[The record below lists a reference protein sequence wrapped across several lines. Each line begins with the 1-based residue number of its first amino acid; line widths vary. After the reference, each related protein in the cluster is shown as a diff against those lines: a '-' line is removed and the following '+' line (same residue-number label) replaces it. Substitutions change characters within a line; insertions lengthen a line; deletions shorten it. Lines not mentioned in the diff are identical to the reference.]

1 MLKFWPVNLV
11 FVVVAFILAIFHAHG
26 LIWLMLVL
34 AYIVSMVYGSANIN
48 SGFFVKT
55 ICRGI
60 PGEKNVALT
69 FDDGP
74 DFNNTPAILDVL
86 RETGIKATFFCQGK
100 KMEQNPDLAFQIVEE
115 GHVLG
120 NHSYSHSNFFP
131 VKSVSAIRRELV
143 ETRQIVEN
151 ISQKPNLYFRPPFG
165 VTNPLI
171 KKALKGFNF
180 KVIGWSIRSFDLSGK
195 SAEEIASRIIR
206 KLRGG
211 DIILLHD
218 TSVKVLPVLRIL
230 LDFFK
235 ENGWEVVR
243 LEELI
248 NDKIQ

>member
-11 FVVVAFILAIFHAHG
+11 FVVIALILAIFHAHI
-26 LIWLMLVL
+26 LIWLAMFL
-34 AYIVSMVYGSANIN
+34 AYIVSMVYGSANIK

-55 ICRGI
+55 ICRGN
-60 PGEKNVALT
+60 PTKKNLALT

-74 DFNNTPAILDVL
+74 DFNNTPAILDLL
-86 RETGIKATFFCQGK
+86 RETGIKAAFFCPGK
-100 KMEQNPDLAFQIVEE
+100 KIEQNPDLAFQIVEK

-131 VKSVSAIRRELV
+131 LKSVTAIRSELL
-143 ETRQIVEN
+143 ETRKIIEN

-171 KKALKGFNF
+171 KKALRGLNF

-195 SAEEIASRIIR
+195 SPEEIAGRIIR

-211 DIILLHD
+211 DIVLLHD
-218 TSVKVLPVLRIL
+218 TSAKVLPVLRIL
-230 LDFFK
+230 LNFFK
-235 ENGWEVVR
+235 ENGWEVVS

-248 NDKIQ
+248 SVK